1 MSKFSGYASKTE
13 ANYNKHKDERV
24 ENFMGGI
31 SYTTNPLLEL
41 EMVAASSIFGEKS
54 YYKKDGVQDKELNTT
69 TSTFIKACDN
79 ALSYD
84 FKGVLELAKKLRNE
98 YNMRLNP
105 ALIMVRAVMHE
116 GRKAFNEENKA
127 FMRACIEEVINIPT
141 DIWNQFELWMF
152 FNGSKNKLPS
162 ILKRAWAEKLNH
174 TKKYQLAKYK
184 TKAKIIDL
192 VRICH
197 ANSEDIN
204 ELMKSGTI
212 EVSDEES
219 TWEKLRSEG
228 KTWTEILQSTYLPH
242 MALLRNLR
250 GIFTE
255 IEDKD
260 VRKQVLEMLE
270 NGVEKGKQFPFRYWS
285 ALKAIQTSN
294 PRVNGESAI
303 VESLNRCMDRAMDN
317 FPKLKGKTI
326 CLSDNSGSAWGTL
339 TTEYGSV
346 KVAEI
351 DNLSSVMT
359 AINSDEGYVGIFGDR
374 LEIEAVN
381 KRDGVLSQLDKIQSK
396 HSHNIGGSTEN
407 GIWLFF
413 DQAIKEKIYY
423 DNIFIYSDMQAG
435 HGGLYGLNSK
445 DYSKYLYKNNS
456 TYIDVLKLVQEYR
469 RKVNPKV
476 NVFSVQTAGYDN
488 SVLPENEY
496 RTSILTGWTGKETLY
511 ANAVIDIWDRMQNKS
526 QKTEE
531 NDFTN
536 TKKSI
541 KIKTSVK

>member
-1 MSKFSGYASKTE
+1 MSKFSRFTKKSEADYA
-13 ANYNKHKDERV
+13 KHKNEQIV
-24 ENFMGGI
+24 NFMDGI
-31 SYTTNPLLEL
+31 SYKTNPLLEL
-41 EMVAASSIFGEKS
+41 EMVAASAIFGEKS
-54 YYKKDGVQDKELNTT
+54 YYKKDGVENKELNTT

-84 FKGVLELAKKLRNE
+84 FKGVLELAKKLRYE

-116 GRKAFNEENKA
+116 GRKAFNEENKV

-152 FNGSKNKLPS
+152 FNESKNKLPS
-162 ILKRAWAEKLNH
+162 ILKRAWADKLNS

-197 ANSEDIN
+197 AHSEDID

-212 EVSDEES
+212 EVTDEES

-228 KTWTEILQSTYLPH
+228 KSWTEILEGTYIPH
-242 MALLRNLR
+242 MALLKNLR
-250 GIFTE
+250 GIASEVSDNTL
-255 IEDKD
+255 
-260 VRKQVLEMLE
+260 KQVLELLE
-270 NGVEKGKQFPFRYWS
+270 SGVEKGKQFPFRYWS
-285 ALKAIQTSN
+285 ALNAIKTSY
-294 PRVNGESAI
+294 PRVPNEGLIE
-303 VESLNRCMDRAMDN
+303 ESLNRCLDKAMSN

-326 CLSDNSGSAWGTL
+326 CLSDNSGSAWGAL
-339 TTEYGSV
+339 TTEYGST

-381 KRDGVLSQLDKIQSK
+381 KRDGILSQLDKIQSK

-413 DQAIKEKIYY
+413 DQAIKKKIHW

-435 HGGLYGLNSK
+435 HGGLYGLDLR
-445 DYSKYLYKNNS
+445 DYSEY
-456 TYIDVLKLVQEYR
+456 TTRGHYIDVLKLVQEYR

-496 RTSILTGWTGKETLY
+496 RTSILTGWTGKETVY
-511 ANAVIDIWDRMQNKS
+511 ANVLIDIWDRMENKTDEKVEKN
-526 QKTEE
+526 QK
-531 NDFTN
+531 NDFT
-536 TKKSI
+536 
-541 KIKTSVK
+541 KIKTSVRM

>member
-13 ANYNKHKDERV
+13 ADYNKHKDEQV
-24 ENFMGGI
+24 VNYMNGI

-54 YYKKDGVQDKELNTT
+54 YYKKDGVKDKKLNTT
-69 TSTFIKACDN
+69 TSTFIEACDN

-84 FKGVLELAKKLRNE
+84 FKGVLELAKKLRYE

-116 GRKAFNEENKA
+116 GRKAFNEENKV

-152 FNGSKNKLPS
+152 FNGSKSKLPS
-162 ILKRAWAEKLNH
+162 ILKRAWADKLNS

-197 ANSEDIN
+197 AHSEDID

-212 EVSDEES
+212 EVTDEES

-228 KTWTEILQSTYLPH
+228 KSWTEILQSTYVPH
-242 MALLRNLR
+242 MALLKNLR
-250 GIFTE
+250 GIATE
-255 IEDKD
+255 
-260 VRKQVLEMLE
+260 VSGNTLKQALELLE

-285 ALKAIQTSN
+285 ALNAIKTSY
-294 PRVNGESAI
+294 PRVPNEGLIE
-303 VESLNRCMDRAMDN
+303 ESLNRCLDKAMSN

-326 CLSDNSGSAWGTL
+326 CLSDNSGSAWGAL
-339 TTEYGSV
+339 TTEYGST

-407 GIWLFF
+407 GIWLFL
-413 DQAIKEKIYY
+413 DEAIKKKIHW

-435 HGGLYGLNSK
+435 HGGLYGLNSR
-445 DYSKYLYKNNS
+445 DYSEYTINGR
-456 TYIDVLKLVQEYR
+456 YIDVLKLVQEYR

-496 RTSILTGWTGKETLY
+496 RTSILTGWTGKETIY
-511 ANAVIDIWDRMQNKS
+511 AQALIDIWNRMENKTDKKIEKN
-526 QKTEE
+526 QTKG
-531 NDFTN
+531 FT
-536 TKKSI
+536 
-541 KIKTSVK
+541 KIKTSVKK

>member
-13 ANYNKHKDERV
+13 ADYNKHKDEQV
-24 ENFMGGI
+24 VNYMNGI
-31 SYTTNPLLEL
+31 SYTINPLLEL

-54 YYKKDGVQDKELNTT
+54 YYKNDGVKDKKLNTT
-69 TSTFIKACDN
+69 TSTFIEACDN

-84 FKGVLELAKKLRNE
+84 FKGVLELAKKLRYE

-116 GRKAFNEENKA
+116 GRKAFNEENKV

-141 DIWNQFELWMF
+141 DIWNQFELWIF
-152 FNGSKNKLPS
+152 FNGSKSKLPS
-162 ILKRAWAEKLNH
+162 ILKRAWADKLNS

-197 ANSEDIN
+197 AHSEDID

-212 EVSDEES
+212 EVTDEES

-228 KTWTEILQSTYLPH
+228 KSWTEILEGTYIPH
-242 MALLRNLR
+242 MALLKNLR
-250 GIFTE
+250 GIASEVSDNTL
-255 IEDKD
+255 
-260 VRKQVLEMLE
+260 KQVLELLE
-270 NGVEKGKQFPFRYWS
+270 SGVEKGKQFPFRYWS
-285 ALKAIQTSN
+285 ALNAIKTSY
-294 PRVNGESAI
+294 PRVPNEGLIE
-303 VESLNRCMDRAMDN
+303 ESLNRCLDKAMAN

-326 CLSDNSGSAWGTL
+326 CLSDNSGSAWGAL
-339 TTEYGSV
+339 TTEYGST

-374 LEIEAVN
+374 LEIESVN
-381 KRDGVLSQLDKIQSK
+381 KRDGVLSQLDRIQSK

-407 GIWLFF
+407 GIWLFL
-413 DQAIKEKIYY
+413 DEAIKKKIHW

-435 HGGLYGLNSK
+435 HGGLYGLNSR
-445 DYSKYLYKNNS
+445 DYSEYTINGH
-456 TYIDVLKLVQEYR
+456 YIDVLKLVQEYR

-496 RTSILTGWTGKETLY
+496 RTSILTGWTGKETVY
-511 ANAVIDIWDRMQNKS
+511 ANVLIDIWDRMENKTDEKVEKN
-526 QKTEE
+526 QK
-531 NDFTN
+531 NDFT
-536 TKKSI
+536 
-541 KIKTSVK
+541 KIKTSVKM

>member
-13 ANYNKHKDERV
+13 ADYNKHKDEQV
-24 ENFMGGI
+24 VNYMNGI

-41 EMVAASSIFGEKS
+41 EMIAASSIFGEKS
-54 YYKKDGVQDKELNTT
+54 FYKKDGVQDKEANTT

-79 ALSYD
+79 ALIYD
-84 FKGVLELAKKLRNE
+84 FKGVLELAKKLRYE

-105 ALIMVRAVMHE
+105 ALIIIRAVMHE
-116 GRKAFNEENKA
+116 GRKVFNEENKV
-127 FMRACIEEVINIPT
+127 FMRTCIEEVINIPT
-141 DIWNQFELWMF
+141 DVWNQFELWMF

-162 ILKRAWAEKLNH
+162 ILKRAWADKLNSA
-174 TKKYQLAKYK
+174 KKYQLAKYK

-212 EVSDEES
+212 EVTDEES

-228 KTWTEILQSTYLPH
+228 KSWTEILEGTYIPH
-242 MALLRNLR
+242 MALLKNLR
-250 GIFTE
+250 GIATE
-255 IEDKD
+255 VSDNTL
-260 VRKQVLEMLE
+260 KQVLELLE

-285 ALKAIQTSN
+285 ALNAIKTSN
-294 PRVNGESAI
+294 PKVSNEGLIE
-303 VESLNRCMDRAMDN
+303 ECLNRCLDKAMSN

-326 CLSDNSGSAWGTL
+326 CLSDNSGSAWGAL

-346 KVAEI
+346 KIAEI

-359 AINSDEGYVGIFGDR
+359 AINSDEGYVGIFGDK
-374 LEIEAVN
+374 LEIESVN

-407 GIWLFF
+407 GIWLFLNE
-413 DQAIKEKIYY
+413 AIKKKIHW

-435 HGGLYGLNSK
+435 HGGLYGLNSR
-445 DYSKYLYKNNS
+445 DYSEYI
-456 TYIDVLKLVQEYR
+456 TRGHYIDVLKLVQEYR

-488 SVLPENEY
+488 SILPENEY

-511 ANAVIDIWDRMQNKS
+511 ANVLIDIWNRMENKIDEKVEKN
-526 QKTEE
+526 QK
-531 NDFTN
+531 NGFT
-536 TKKSI
+536 
-541 KIKTSVK
+541 KIKTSAKI

>member
-13 ANYNKHKDERV
+13 ADYNKHKDEQV
-24 ENFMGGI
+24 VNYMNGI

-41 EMVAASSIFGEKS
+41 EIIAASAIFGEKS
-54 YYKKDGVQDKELNTT
+54 YYKKDGVENKELNTT

-84 FKGVLELAKKLRNE
+84 FKGVLELAKKLRDE

-116 GRKAFNEENKA
+116 GRKAFNEENKV

-162 ILKRAWAEKLNH
+162 ILKRAWADKLNS

-197 ANSEDIN
+197 AHSEDID

-212 EVSDEES
+212 EVTDEES

-228 KTWTEILQSTYLPH
+228 KSWTEILEGTYIPH
-242 MALLRNLR
+242 MALLKNLR
-250 GIFTE
+250 GIASEVSDNTL
-255 IEDKD
+255 
-260 VRKQVLEMLE
+260 KQVLELLE
-270 NGVEKGKQFPFRYWS
+270 SGVEKGKQFPFRYWS
-285 ALKAIQTSN
+285 ALNAIKTSY
-294 PRVNGESAI
+294 PRVPNEGLIE
-303 VESLNRCMDRAMDN
+303 ESLNRCLDKAMSN

-326 CLSDNSGSAWGTL
+326 CLSDNSGSAWGAL
-339 TTEYGSV
+339 TTEYGST

-413 DQAIKEKIYY
+413 DQAIKKKIHW

-435 HGGLYGLNSK
+435 HGGLYGLDLR
-445 DYSKYLYKNNS
+445 DYSEY
-456 TYIDVLKLVQEYR
+456 TTRGHYIDVLKLVQEYR

-496 RTSILTGWTGKETLY
+496 RTSILTGWTGKETVY
-511 ANAVIDIWDRMQNKS
+511 ANVLIDIWDRMENKTDEKVEKN
-526 QKTEE
+526 QK
-531 NDFTN
+531 NDFT
-536 TKKSI
+536 
-541 KIKTSVK
+541 KIKTSVKM

>member
-13 ANYNKHKDERV
+13 ADYNKHKDEQV
-24 ENFMGGI
+24 VNYMNGI

-41 EMVAASSIFGEKS
+41 EMIAASSIFGEKS
-54 YYKKDGVQDKELNTT
+54 FYKKDGVQDKEANTT

-84 FKGVLELAKKLRNE
+84 FKGVLELAKKLRYE

-105 ALIMVRAVMHE
+105 ALIIIRAVMHE
-116 GRKAFNEENKA
+116 GRKVFNEENKV
-127 FMRACIEEVINIPT
+127 FMRTCIEEVINIPT
-141 DIWNQFELWMF
+141 DVWNQFELWMF

-162 ILKRAWAEKLNH
+162 ILKRAWADKLNSA
-174 TKKYQLAKYK
+174 KKYQLAKYK

-212 EVSDEES
+212 EVTDEES

-228 KTWTEILQSTYLPH
+228 KSWTEILEGTYIPH
-242 MALLRNLR
+242 MALLKNLR
-250 GIFTE
+250 GIATE
-255 IEDKD
+255 VSDNTL
-260 VRKQVLEMLE
+260 KQVLELLE

-285 ALKAIQTSN
+285 ALNAIKTSN
-294 PRVNGESAI
+294 PKVSNEGLIE
-303 VESLNRCMDRAMDN
+303 ECLNRCLDKAMSN

-326 CLSDNSGSAWGTL
+326 CLSDNSGSAWGAL

-359 AINSDEGYVGIFGDR
+359 AINSDEGYVGIFGDK
-374 LEIEAVN
+374 LEIESVN

-396 HSHNIGGSTEN
+396 HSHSIGGSTEN
-407 GIWLFF
+407 GIWLFLNE
-413 DQAIKEKIYY
+413 AIKKKIHW

-435 HGGLYGLNSK
+435 HGGLYGINSR
-445 DYSKYLYKNNS
+445 DYSEYI
-456 TYIDVLKLVQEYR
+456 TRGHYIDVLKLVQEYR

-488 SVLPENEY
+488 SILPENEY

-511 ANAVIDIWDRMQNKS
+511 ANVLIDIWNRMENKIDEKVKKN
-526 QKTEE
+526 QK
-531 NDFTN
+531 NGFT
-536 TKKSI
+536 
-541 KIKTSVK
+541 KIKTSAKI

>member
-13 ANYNKHKDERV
+13 ADYNKHKDEQV
-24 ENFMGGI
+24 VNYMNGI

-54 YYKKDGVQDKELNTT
+54 YYKKDGVENKELNTT

-84 FKGVLELAKKLRNE
+84 FKGVLELAKKLRYE

-116 GRKAFNEENKA
+116 GRKAFNEENKV

-152 FNGSKNKLPS
+152 FNGSKSKLPS
-162 ILKRAWAEKLNH
+162 ILKRAWADKLNS

-184 TKAKIIDL
+184 IKAKIIDL

-197 ANSEDIN
+197 AHSEDID

-212 EVSDEES
+212 EVTDEEA

-228 KTWTEILQSTYLPH
+228 KSWTEILQSIYVPH
-242 MALLRNLR
+242 MALLKNLR
-250 GIFTE
+250 GIA
-255 IEDKD
+255 IE
-260 VRKQVLEMLE
+260 VSGNTLKQVLELLE

-285 ALKAIQTSN
+285 ALNAIKTSY
-294 PRVNGESAI
+294 PRVPNEGLIE
-303 VESLNRCMDRAMDN
+303 ESLNRCLDKAMSN

-326 CLSDNSGSAWGTL
+326 CLSDNSGSAWGAL
-339 TTEYGSV
+339 TTEYGST

-407 GIWLFF
+407 GIWLFL
-413 DQAIKEKIYY
+413 DEAIKKKIHW

-435 HGGLYGLNSK
+435 HGGLYGLNSR
-445 DYSKYLYKNNS
+445 DYSEYTINGR
-456 TYIDVLKLVQEYR
+456 YIDVLKLVQEYR

-496 RTSILTGWTGKETLY
+496 RTSILTGWTGKETIY
-511 ANAVIDIWDRMQNKS
+511 AQALIDIWNRMENKTDKKIEKN
-526 QKTEE
+526 QIKG
-531 NDFTN
+531 FT
-536 TKKSI
+536 
-541 KIKTSVK
+541 KIKTSVKK

>member
-13 ANYNKHKDERV
+13 ADYNKHKDEQV
-24 ENFMGGI
+24 VNYMNGI

-54 YYKKDGVQDKELNTT
+54 YYKNDGVKDKKLNTT
-69 TSTFIKACDN
+69 TSTFIEACDN

-84 FKGVLELAKKLRNE
+84 FKGVLELAKKLRYE

-116 GRKAFNEENKA
+116 GRKAFNEENKV

-152 FNGSKNKLPS
+152 FNGSKSKLPS
-162 ILKRAWAEKLNH
+162 ILKRAWADKLNS

-197 ANSEDIN
+197 AHSEDID

-212 EVSDEES
+212 EVTDEES

-228 KTWTEILQSTYLPH
+228 KNWTEILESTYVSH
-242 MALLRNLR
+242 MALLKNLR
-250 GIFTE
+250 GIATE
-255 IEDKD
+255 VSDNTL
-260 VRKQVLEMLE
+260 KQVLELLE

-285 ALKAIQTSN
+285 ALNAIKTSN
-294 PRVNGESAI
+294 PKVSNEGLIE
-303 VESLNRCMDRAMDN
+303 ECLNRCLDKAMSN

-326 CLSDNSGSAWGTL
+326 CLSDNSGSAWGAL

-359 AINSDEGYVGIFGDR
+359 AVNSDEGYVGIFGDR
-374 LEIEAVN
+374 LEIESVN

-407 GIWLFF
+407 GIWLFL
-413 DQAIKEKIYY
+413 DEAIKKKIHW

-435 HGGLYGLNSK
+435 HGGLYGLNSR
-445 DYSKYLYKNNS
+445 DYSEYTINGH
-456 TYIDVLKLVQEYR
+456 YIDVLKLVQEYR

-496 RTSILTGWTGKETLY
+496 RTSILTGWTGKETIY
-511 ANAVIDIWDRMQNKS
+511 AQALIDIWNRMENKTDKKIEKN
-526 QKTEE
+526 QTKG
-531 NDFTN
+531 FT
-536 TKKSI
+536 
-541 KIKTSVK
+541 KIKTSVKK

>member
-1 MSKFSGYASKTE
+1 MSKFSRFTKKSEADYA
-13 ANYNKHKDERV
+13 KHKNEQIV
-24 ENFMGGI
+24 NFMDGI
-31 SYTTNPLLEL
+31 SYKTNPLLEL

-54 YYKKDGVQDKELNTT
+54 YYKNDGVKDKKLNTT

-84 FKGVLELAKKLRNE
+84 FKGVLELAKKLRYE

-152 FNGSKNKLPS
+152 FNESKNKLPS
-162 ILKRAWAEKLNH
+162 ILKRAWADKLNS

-197 ANSEDIN
+197 AHSEDID

-212 EVSDEES
+212 EVTDEES

-228 KTWTEILQSTYLPH
+228 KSWTEILEGTYIPH
-242 MALLRNLR
+242 MALLKNLR
-250 GIFTE
+250 GIASEVSDNTL
-255 IEDKD
+255 
-260 VRKQVLEMLE
+260 KQVLELLE
-270 NGVEKGKQFPFRYWS
+270 SGVEKGKQFPFRYWS
-285 ALKAIQTSN
+285 ALNAIKTSY
-294 PRVNGESAI
+294 PRVPNEGLIE
-303 VESLNRCMDRAMDN
+303 ESLNRCLDKAMSN

-326 CLSDNSGSAWGTL
+326 CLSDNSGSAWGAL
-339 TTEYGSV
+339 TTEYGST

-374 LEIEAVN
+374 LEIESVN

-407 GIWLFF
+407 GIWLFL
-413 DQAIKEKIYY
+413 DEAIKKKIYW

-435 HGGLYGLNSK
+435 HGGLYGLNSR
-445 DYSKYLYKNNS
+445 DYSEYTINGH
-456 TYIDVLKLVQEYR
+456 YIDVLKLVQEYR

-496 RTSILTGWTGKETLY
+496 RTSILTGWTGKETIY
-511 ANAVIDIWDRMQNKS
+511 ANVLIDIWDRMENKTDEKVEKN
-526 QKTEE
+526 QK
-531 NDFTN
+531 NDFT
-536 TKKSI
+536 
-541 KIKTSVK
+541 KIKTSVKM

>member
-13 ANYNKHKDERV
+13 ADYNKHEDEQV
-24 ENFMGGI
+24 VNYMNGI

-54 YYKKDGVQDKELNTT
+54 YYKKDGVENKELNTT

-84 FKGVLELAKKLRNE
+84 FKGVLELAKKLRYE

-116 GRKAFNEENKA
+116 GRKAFNEENKV

-152 FNGSKNKLPS
+152 FNGSKSKLPS
-162 ILKRAWAEKLNH
+162 ILKRAWADKLNS

-197 ANSEDIN
+197 AHSEDID

-212 EVSDEES
+212 EVTDEEA

-228 KTWTEILQSTYLPH
+228 KSWTEILQSIYVPH
-242 MALLRNLR
+242 MALLKNLR
-250 GIFTE
+250 GIA
-255 IEDKD
+255 IE
-260 VRKQVLEMLE
+260 VSGNTLKQVLELLE

-285 ALKAIQTSN
+285 ALNAIKTSY
-294 PRVNGESAI
+294 PRVPNEGLIE
-303 VESLNRCMDRAMDN
+303 ESLNRCLDKAMAN

-326 CLSDNSGSAWGTL
+326 CLSDNSGSAWGAL
-339 TTEYGSV
+339 TTEYGST

-407 GIWLFF
+407 GIWLFL
-413 DQAIKEKIYY
+413 DEAIKKKIHW

-435 HGGLYGLNSK
+435 HGGLYGLNSR
-445 DYSKYLYKNNS
+445 DYSEYTINGR
-456 TYIDVLKLVQEYR
+456 YIDVLKLVQEYR

-476 NVFSVQTAGYDN
+476 NIFSVQTAGYDN

-496 RTSILTGWTGKETLY
+496 RTSILTGWTGKETIY
-511 ANAVIDIWDRMQNKS
+511 AQALIDIWNRMENKTDKKIEKN
-526 QKTEE
+526 QIKG
-531 NDFTN
+531 FT
-536 TKKSI
+536 
-541 KIKTSVK
+541 KIKTSVKK

>member
-13 ANYNKHKDERV
+13 ADYNKHKDEQV
-24 ENFMGGI
+24 VNYMNGI

-54 YYKKDGVQDKELNTT
+54 YYKKDGVENKELNTT

-84 FKGVLELAKKLRNE
+84 FKGVLELAKKLRYE

-116 GRKAFNEENKA
+116 GRKAFNEENKV

-152 FNGSKNKLPS
+152 FNGSKSKLPS
-162 ILKRAWAEKLNH
+162 ILKRAWADKLNS

-197 ANSEDIN
+197 AHSEDID

-212 EVSDEES
+212 EVTDEES

-228 KTWTEILQSTYLPH
+228 KSWTEILQSTYVPH
-242 MALLRNLR
+242 MALLKNLR
-250 GIFTE
+250 GIA
-255 IEDKD
+255 IE
-260 VRKQVLEMLE
+260 VSGNTLKQVLELLE

-285 ALKAIQTSN
+285 ALNAIKTSY
-294 PRVNGESAI
+294 PRVPNEGLIE
-303 VESLNRCMDRAMDN
+303 ESLNRCLDKAMAN

-326 CLSDNSGSAWGTL
+326 CLSDNSGSAWGAL
-339 TTEYGSV
+339 TTEYGST

-407 GIWLFF
+407 GIWLFL
-413 DQAIKEKIYY
+413 DEAIKKKIHW

-435 HGGLYGLNSK
+435 HGGLYGLNSR
-445 DYSKYLYKNNS
+445 DYSEYTINGR
-456 TYIDVLKLVQEYR
+456 YIDVLKLVQEYR

-496 RTSILTGWTGKETLY
+496 RISILTGWTGKETIY
-511 ANAVIDIWDRMQNKS
+511 AQALIDIWNRMENKTDKKIEKN
-526 QKTEE
+526 QTKG
-531 NDFTN
+531 FT
-536 TKKSI
+536 
-541 KIKTSVK
+541 KIKTSVKK

>member
-13 ANYNKHKDERV
+13 ADYNKHKDEQV
-24 ENFMGGI
+24 VNYMNGI

-54 YYKKDGVQDKELNTT
+54 YYKKDGVENKELNTT
-69 TSTFIKACDN
+69 TSTFIEACDN

-84 FKGVLELAKKLRNE
+84 FKGVLELAKKLRYE

-116 GRKAFNEENKA
+116 GRKAFNEENKV

-152 FNGSKNKLPS
+152 FNGSKSKLPS
-162 ILKRAWAEKLNH
+162 ILKRAWADKLNS

-197 ANSEDIN
+197 AHSEDID

-212 EVSDEES
+212 EVTDEES

-228 KTWTEILQSTYLPH
+228 KSWTEILESTYIPH
-242 MALLRNLR
+242 MALLKNLR
-250 GIFTE
+250 GIATE
-255 IEDKD
+255 
-260 VRKQVLEMLE
+260 VSGNTLKQVLELLE

-285 ALKAIQTSN
+285 ALNAIKTSY
-294 PRVNGESAI
+294 PRVPNEGLIEEA
-303 VESLNRCMDRAMDN
+303 LNRCLDKAMAN

-326 CLSDNSGSAWGTL
+326 CLSDNSGSAWGAL

-359 AINSDEGYVGIFGDR
+359 AVNSDEGYVGIFGDR

-381 KRDGVLSQLDKIQSK
+381 KRDGVLSQLDRIQSK

-407 GIWLFF
+407 GNWLFF
-413 DQAIKEKIYY
+413 DEAIKKKIHY

-435 HGGLYGLNSK
+435 HGGLYGLNSR
-445 DYSKYLYKNNS
+445 DYSKYLYRNS
-456 TYIDVLKLVQEYR
+456 SRYIDVLKLVQEYR
-469 RKVNPKV
+469 RNVNPKV

-496 RTSILTGWTGKETLY
+496 RTSILTGWTGKETVY
-511 ANAVIDIWDRMQNKS
+511 AQVLIDIWNRMENKTDEKIEKN
-526 QKTEE
+526 QTKG
-531 NDFTN
+531 FT
-536 TKKSI
+536 
-541 KIKTSVK
+541 KIKTSVKK

>member
-1 MSKFSGYASKTE
+1 MSKFSRFTKKSEADYA
-13 ANYNKHKDERV
+13 KHKNEQII
-24 ENFMGGI
+24 NFMDGI
-31 SYTTNPLLEL
+31 SYKTNPLLEL
-41 EMVAASSIFGEKS
+41 EMVAASAIFGEKS
-54 YYKKDGVQDKELNTT
+54 YYKKDGVENKELNTT

-84 FKGVLELAKKLRNE
+84 FKGVLELAKKLRYE

-162 ILKRAWAEKLNH
+162 ILKRAWADKLNS

-197 ANSEDIN
+197 AHSEDID

-212 EVSDEES
+212 EVTDEES

-228 KTWTEILQSTYLPH
+228 KSWTEILEGTYIPH
-242 MALLRNLR
+242 MALLKNLR
-250 GIFTE
+250 GIASEVSDNTL
-255 IEDKD
+255 
-260 VRKQVLEMLE
+260 KQVLELLE
-270 NGVEKGKQFPFRYWS
+270 SGVEKGKQFPFRYWS
-285 ALKAIQTSN
+285 ALNAIKTSY
-294 PRVNGESAI
+294 PRVPNEGLIE
-303 VESLNRCMDRAMDN
+303 ESLNRCLDKAMSN

-326 CLSDNSGSAWGTL
+326 CLSDNSGSAWGAL
-339 TTEYGSV
+339 TTEYGST

-374 LEIEAVN
+374 LEIESVN
-381 KRDGVLSQLDKIQSK
+381 KRDGVLSQLDRIQSK

-407 GIWLFF
+407 GIWLFL
-413 DQAIKEKIYY
+413 DEAIKKKIHW

-435 HGGLYGLNSK
+435 HGGLYGLNSR
-445 DYSKYLYKNNS
+445 DYSEYTINGH
-456 TYIDVLKLVQEYR
+456 YIDVLKLVQEYR

-496 RTSILTGWTGKETLY
+496 RTSILTGWTGKETVY
-511 ANAVIDIWDRMQNKS
+511 ANVLIDIWDRMENKTDEKVEKN
-526 QKTEE
+526 QK
-531 NDFTN
+531 NDFT
-536 TKKSI
+536 
-541 KIKTSVK
+541 KIKTSVKM